1 MKVVRICSVFVLLLS
16 FACKQEKASDAVA
29 DVQVFN
35 IANEEDRKH
44 FSVLKLDDT
53 HINLLNPTISKD
65 SFQAVSKSWSQ
76 FHYDLNDFLT
86 SKNFAWGVD
95 DENIKLFNRIYFT
108 KEGKVKAYAYRVY
121 NQVGK
126 EKTEEY
132 GKVIEEFLKSKQI
145 SLTRD
150 VAFAQCGKM
159 SLPNSIKKQE
169 L

>member
-1 MKVVRICSVFVLLLS
+1 MRIVRICSVFVLLLS
-16 FACKQEKASDAVA
+16 FACKSEKTSDTIA
-29 DVQVFN
+29 DVKIFN
-35 IANEEDRKH
+35 VANEDDRKE

-53 HINLLNPTISKD
+53 HVNLLNPTISKD
-65 SFQAVSKSWSQ
+65 GFEAIYKSWSQ

-86 SKNFAWGVD
+86 SKNFTWGVD

-132 GKVIEEFLKSKQI
+132 GKVIGDFLKSKQI

-159 SLPNSIKKQE
+159 SLPNSIKRQE